1 MSPKDVPEK
10 KGQSFSMYLLIFMI
24 VLVVCIV
31 GFLTANNY
39 FYAKNTFEQ
48 ESTYMQAQTEKNVE
62 EAMRLTDTAANI
74 LDNSMNDRMLDG
86 LTEVKNEYER
96 AGSNASQMDLN
107 SIKAK
112 LGEGF
117 DIYVIDESGVI
128 VETTYA
134 PELGQDFR
142 QIPYFYKYL
151 TTIRMSEG
159 FFPDRVVHEL
169 LGSGQ
174 FRKYAYMPTA
184 DHRYVLEL
192 GLAGPS
198 FDLMNAKLDDH
209 KNIAGIISSD
219 PYVEQY
225 QVFNTMGRSV
235 DDNSLPDDQVEGY
248 LQQVIRSRQDLVV
261 PDPGHSR
268 TTHYLFIDLEDAE
281 YGSDPSRIV
290 EITYNTGLI
299 QDALNRLLVFHVLF
313 AIAAIALGCALAY
326 LLSRRLTRPIAGIA
340 EDANKIACGDL
351 EHRIGTPQIREF
363 IVLEQSINMMVDSL
377 KGAIRNFKDGE
388 MFQNEMIDQLPIA
401 VFIKRADNG
410 RYIYWNKTSE
420 ELFHMAATQVIGRT
434 DRDLFPAEVVSTIE
448 DEDRQVFAGR
458 KGGQKQVVSRK
469 YMHGRIIRTIIVPIF
484 DSGGTSQ
491 YVLGIS
497 EDISPGNI
505 NLKMDL
511 LFSITRHDILENL
524 SVIVN
529 QLERAQLKNNHFEM
543 QQLFDKT
550 IGSIETIRNQ
560 IAFMRSL
567 QEVGLIS
574 PKWQSVSRTFYEM
587 AGLLPENKL
596 DIRADMENIE
606 IFADPLLPRVF
617 YNLLE
622 NSLKRGGT
630 RLSKIR
636 LSAEMD
642 GDTLRLVYQ
651 DDSNGVPAKEKERI
665 FEPLYDTGTSHGLF
679 LIREILSFT
688 GITITE
694 TGEPGMG
701 ERFEILVPPGRFRF
715 IR

>member
-1 MSPKDVPEK
+1 MSPKQVPEK
-10 KGQSFSMYLLIFMI
+10 KGQSFSMYLLVFMV

-31 GFLTANNY
+31 GFLTANHY
-39 FYAKNTFEQ
+39 FYAKNMFDQ
-48 ESTYMQAQTEKNVE
+48 ESAYMQGQTEKNVE

-74 LDNSMNDRMLDG
+74 LDNSMNDRMHAG
-86 LTEVKNEYER
+86 LIEVNDEYER
-96 AGSNASQMDLN
+96 AGRDPARMDLDP
-107 SIKAK
+107 IKTK

-117 DIYVIDESGVI
+117 DIYVINESGVI

-134 PELGQDFR
+134 PELGQDFK
-142 QIPYFYKYL
+142 QVPYFYKYL
-151 TTIRMSEG
+151 TTIRISEG

-192 GLAGPS
+192 GLASPS
-198 FDLMNAKLDDH
+198 FDQMNAELDDH
-209 KNIAGIISSD
+209 KNIAGIIVSD
-219 PYVEQY
+219 PYADQY

-261 PDPGHSR
+261 PDPEHSR
-268 TTHYLFIDLEDAE
+268 TTHYLFIDLENAN

-290 EITYNTGLI
+290 EISYDTGLI

-313 AIAAIALGCALAY
+313 AVAAIAFGCALAY
-326 LLSRRLTRPIAGIA
+326 LVSWRLTRPIAGIA
-340 EDANKIACGDL
+340 DDANKIACGDL

-388 MFQNEMIDQLPIA
+388 MFQNEMIDNLPIA
-401 VFIKRADNG
+401 VFIKRAGTG

-420 ELFHMAATQVIGRT
+420 ELFHVAATEAIGKT
-434 DRDLFPAEVVSTIE
+434 DRDLFPADVVSTIE
-448 DEDRQVFAGR
+448 DEDRRVFASGR
-458 KGGQKQVVSRK
+458 EGQKQIVSRK
-469 YMHGRIIRTIIVPIF
+469 YLRGRIIRTIIVPVF
-484 DSGGTSQ
+484 DSGGAPQ

-511 LFSITRHDILENL
+511 LFSITRHDIIENL

-529 QLERAQLKNNHFEM
+529 QLERAQLKNTHDEV

-550 IGSIETIRNQ
+550 LGSIMTIRNQ
-560 IAFMRSL
+560 IAFMRAL

-587 AGLLPENKL
+587 AELLPENNL
-596 DIRADMENIE
+596 DISADMEKIE

-622 NSLKRGGT
+622 HSLKRGGA
-630 RLSKIR
+630 RHAKIR

-642 GDTLRLVYQ
+642 GDALRLVYQ
-651 DDSNGVPAKEKERI
+651 DDNTGSPAQEKEQI
-665 FEPLYDTGTSHGLF
+665 FDPGYTTGISHDLF
-679 LIREILSFT
+679 LIRELLSFT

-694 TGEPGMG
+694 TGEPGKG
-701 ERFEILVPPGRFRF
+701 GRFEILVPPGRFRI